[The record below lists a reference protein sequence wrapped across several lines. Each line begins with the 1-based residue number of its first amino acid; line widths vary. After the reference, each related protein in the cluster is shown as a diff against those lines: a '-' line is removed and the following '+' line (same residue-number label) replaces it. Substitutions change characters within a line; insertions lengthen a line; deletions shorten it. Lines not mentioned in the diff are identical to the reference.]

1 MSIKKFVNDK
11 PLWDSFVET
20 LDVKINSAQRRLE
33 QESTIEGVYRIQG
46 EIASLRKLAYL
57 RDEVNGPK
65 SQKKTRS

>member
-65 SQKKTRS
+65 S